1 MQPISRLSDAGTATV
16 GTETAGP
23 YAGPDTDNVTGLT
36 FIDIDKDTTL
46 NDAIAQLAAGTAPAQ
61 QHGYLISVG
70 DVQNV
75 VAVLYSTQM
84 PPNSNL
90 RVVPGVKFKKGERVF
105 IRGVQFS
112 GAQEATQLLLIW
124 AKPANAANYP
134 GR

>member
-1 MQPISRLSDAGTATV
+1 LQPVSRFSDAGTATV

-23 YAGPDTDNVTGLT
+23 YAGPDTDNVTGLS
-36 FIDIDKDTTL
+36 FLDFDKDTTL
-46 NDAIAQLAAGTAPAQ
+46 NDAVAQLAAGTAPAQ
-61 QHGYLISVG
+61 QHAYLVSVG

-75 VAVLYSTQM
+75 VAVLYSTQI

-90 RVVPGVKFKKGERVF
+90 RIVPGLKFKKGERLF

-112 GAQEATQLLLIW
+112 GAQEATQLLLVW
-124 AKPANAANYP
+124 AKPANSASYP